1 MLAAIKALGLNY
13 ADIQIRIIEKH
24 GVYIPSVKNITEYC
38 RNDLPMSDDVLKKII
53 SVLNEFTK
61 FGYRSTLTP
70 PLRLSDCKKVVNG
83 ATVDLEFVR
92 IRRDTRIK
100 GKEYNRIYNYLDK
113 SNVLI

>member
-1 MLAAIKALGLNY
+1 
-13 ADIQIRIIEKH
+13 
-24 GVYIPSVKNITEYC
+24 
-38 RNDLPMSDDVLKKII
+38 MSDDVLKKII

-61 FGYRSTLTP
+61 FGYRSTLKP
-70 PLRLSDCKKVVNG
+70 PLRLSDCKEVVNG